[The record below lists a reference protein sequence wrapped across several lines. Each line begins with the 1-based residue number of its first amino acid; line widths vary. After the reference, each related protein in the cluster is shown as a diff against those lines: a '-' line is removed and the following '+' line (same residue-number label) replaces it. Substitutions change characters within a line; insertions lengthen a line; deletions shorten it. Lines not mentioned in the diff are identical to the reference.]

1 MIFSSIK
8 KETFS
13 PSSQYTII
21 HTPKTSIMKF
31 YSIAIALT
39 LLLVPDEIFAKKE
52 STKVTSSEDEEPA
65 TFSYQ
70 PHVIEEPNVT
80 RYLVKYKSTSTEYKA
95 RLENAAIQ
103 AQAQS
108 QGGKLR
114 NSSPSIG
121 IDIGFEAA
129 ADSGYLLTH
138 GKFLPKENIEIMY
151 LHSEKD
157 KAKYEARDDV
167 EYVEADHKVYLM
179 SEETPYGINKVK
191 ALLVPDTNVSNRKV
205 CIVDT
210 GYDLTHPD
218 LTSDLDVVTGYD
230 GEFSA
235 GPSPWSY
242 DGHGHGTHVAGT
254 IAAIEGNNEGVVGV
268 NRNGNVKLHIVK
280 VFGDNGSWAWGSS
293 LIAAV
298 EECVDAGA
306 NIVSMSL
313 GGGGF
318 SQTESNTYARVF
330 NQDGV
335 LLVAAAGNGGNTAY
349 SYPASYDS
357 VMSVAAT
364 DSDNNIASFS
374 QRNDQVDI
382 AAPGVGTL
390 STLPLHVAASGYSA
404 WSGTSMATPHVS
416 GVAALVWSAYPTKTA
431 SEIRQALEASAQDL
445 GSAGRD
451 NTFGHG
457 LVRADLAA
465 TYLDSSFTLSPTVAP
480 TLDPCTDNPV
490 GWHDSDGPDYNC
502 EWYSQGSNCDQ
513 YGDSYEN
520 DGKTANVACCA
531 CDGGTMNGPATSSP
545 SESSTA
551 DTSAP
556 TVSPSAS
563 PVAATDSPSAL
574 PSVSPTVSPSK
585 LPTIGSPCVEGSF
598 DKFLFRKSNRNRV
611 ITKTCQF
618 VQKKKSKGQ
627 LGSLC
632 DATDS
637 TNAFK
642 AARDVC
648 QVTCGT
654 CPSDCVELGS
664 GKFFREKIGRR
675 ATHMRCETLAD
686 MPDVEIAEACAVES
700 SPTRFAPAKSVCP
713 VTCGKCQ

>member
-1 MIFSSIK
+1 
-8 KETFS
+8 
-13 PSSQYTII
+13 
-21 HTPKTSIMKF
+21 MKF

-52 STKVTSSEDEEPA
+52 STKVTSSEDDEPA
-65 TFSYQ
+65 TFPYK
-70 PHVIEEPNVT
+70 PNVIEESNDT
-80 RYLVKYKSTSTEYKA
+80 RFLVKFKSTSTEYKA
-95 RLENAAIQ
+95 RLESAAIQ

-121 IDIGFEAA
+121 IDIGFEATA
-129 ADSGYLLTH
+129 NSGHLLTH

-167 EYVEADHKVYLM
+167 EYVEADRKVYMM
-179 SEETPYGINKVK
+179 SEEIPYGINTVK

-210 GYDLTHPD
+210 GYDFTHPD
-218 LTSDLDVVTGYD
+218 LTSDPGVVTGYE

-254 IAAIEGNNEGVVGV
+254 IAAIQGNNEGVVGV
-268 NRNGNVKLHIVK
+268 NRNGSVKLHIVK

-364 DSDNNIASFS
+364 DSNNNIASFS

-416 GVAALVWSAYPTKTA
+416 GVAALVWSAHPTKTA

-465 TYLDSSFTLSPTVAP
+465 AYLDSGFTLSPTPAP
-480 TLDPCTDNPV
+480 TPDLCTDNPV
-490 GWHDSDGPDYNC
+490 GWYDSDGSTYNC
-502 EWYSQGSNCDQ
+502 EWYSLGSNCAQ

-520 DGKTANVACCA
+520 DGTTANAACCA
-531 CDGGTMNGPATSSP
+531 CGGGTINGPATSSP

-551 DTSAP
+551 ETSVP

-574 PSVSPTVSPSK
+574 PSVSPTVSPSASPVAATDSPSALPSVSPTDIPTK
-585 LPTIGSPCVEGSF
+585 LPTIGSPCVEGSL
-598 DKFLFRKSNRNRV
+598 DRFLFRKVNKNRV

-618 VQKKKSKGQ
+618 LQNKKRKGQ

-637 TNAFK
+637 TSTFK

-664 GKFFREKIGRR
+664 GKFFREKIGGR
-675 ATHMRCETLAD
+675 ATHMRCDWLAD